1 MWDQIFGHHP
11 EENPFVVYSLEH
23 SIAIFIFLLGSL
35 LLFLFRHQLSEKLI
49 RILFVTIILFFE
61 IGYHI
66 WLLSNHLWDASF
78 ALPLHLCTIS
88 IILCILLLFT
98 NNQFIF
104 EIVYFIG
111 IAGAIQAIFTPELFY
126 NFPHFRFLHFFIN
139 HILIIWVCLFYVWIK
154 KYTISF
160 ISIFKSFVF
169 LHMAALIAFVA
180 NIITGGNYM
189 FLSRKPATNSALDYF
204 GDYPWYILSLE
215 GIALVLFTILYLPFL
230 WHNKKMKNIS

>member
-1 MWDQIFGHHP
+1 MGNDIWDFNKK
-11 EENPFVVYSLEH
+11 NPFVRFSTVHLI
-23 SIAIFIFLLGSL
+23 SIFLFFLGIILLFIFRKKINETFTRIFFVSIIL
-35 LLFLFRHQLSEKLI
+35 LL
-49 RILFVTIILFFE
+49 E

-66 WLLSNHLWDASF
+66 WLITNNLWAASH
-78 ALPLHLCTIS
+78 ALPLQLCSIS
-88 IILCILLLFT
+88 LILCIILLLT
-98 NNQFIF
+98 NNKTTF
-104 EIVYFIG
+104 EIVFFIG
-111 IAGAIQAIFTPELFY
+111 IAGALQAIFTPELFY
-126 NFPHFRFLHFFIN
+126 NFPHCRFLHFFIN

-189 FLSRKPATNSALDYF
+189 FLSRKPATSSALDYF